1 MARAKGRGPEMSSV
15 AIKTYTVVIA
25 LICGATLAWS
35 INQQHLAA
43 TSAADARNWQQLARA
58 TVAHDRATT
67 HANHLLVTRYNHLV
81 HHTAAAQKKLLQAV
95 KAAQSAATANSQ
107 ATVYHTVPGG
117 TVYAPA
123 STSSVAAPTPAP
135 VSTPPTTRTS

>member
-1 MARAKGRGPEMSSV
+1 MSSV

-43 TSAADARNWQQLARA
+43 TSAADARSWQQLARA

-81 HHTAAAQKKLLQAV
+81 HHTTAAQKKLLQAV
-95 KAAQSAATANSQ
+95 KAAQSAAATTSSQ

-123 STSSVAAPTPAP
+123 SSSVAAPTPAP

>member
-1 MARAKGRGPEMSSV
+1 MTSV

-43 TSAADARNWQQLARA
+43 TSATDARNWQRLARA
-58 TVAHDRATT
+58 TVAHDRATA
-67 HANHLLVTRYNHLV
+67 HANHLLVTRYNRLV
-81 HHTAAAQKKLLQAV
+81 HRTAAAQRKLVRAV
-95 KAAQSAATANSQ
+95 KAAQSTAAGSQ
-107 ATVYHTVPGG
+107 STVYRTVSGG

-123 STSSVAAPTPAP
+123 SSSVPVPAPAP
-135 VSTPPTTRTS
+135 VSAAPTTRTS

>member
-1 MARAKGRGPEMSSV
+1 MTSI

-35 INQQHLAA
+35 IDQQHVAA
-43 TSAADARNWQQLARA
+43 TSAADARNWQRLARA

-67 HANHLLVTRYNHLV
+67 HANHLLVTRYNRLV
-81 HHTAAAQKKLLQAV
+81 HRTTTAQRKLLRAV
-95 KAAQSAATANSQ
+95 KTAQSAAAAASSQ

-123 STSSVAAPTPAP
+123 TSSSSVPVPAP
-135 VSTPPTTRTS
+135 VSAPPTTKTS

>member
-1 MARAKGRGPEMSSV
+1 MTSV

-35 INQQHLAA
+35 INQQHLAVASA
-43 TSAADARNWQQLARA
+43 TDARNWQQLARA

-67 HANHLLVTRYNHLV
+67 HANHLLVIRYNRLV
-81 HHTAAAQKKLLQAV
+81 HRTAAAQKKLVRAV
-95 KAAQSAATANSQ
+95 KAAQSTAATAGSQ
-107 ATVYHTVPGG
+107 ATVYRTVSGG
-117 TVYAPA
+117 TVYPPA
-123 STSSVAAPTPAP
+123 SSSTAVAPTP

>member
-1 MARAKGRGPEMSSV
+1 MTSV

-43 TSAADARNWQQLARA
+43 TSATDARNWQQLARA

-67 HANHLLVTRYNHLV
+67 RANHLLVTRYNRLV
-81 HHTAAAQKKLLQAV
+81 HRTAAAQKKLVRAV
-95 KAAQSAATANSQ
+95 KAAQ
-107 ATVYHTVPGG
+107 
-117 TVYAPA
+117 
-123 STSSVAAPTPAP
+123 
-135 VSTPPTTRTS
+135 

>member
-1 MARAKGRGPEMSSV
+1 MTSV

-35 INQQHLAA
+35 IDQQHVAA
-43 TSAADARNWQQLARA
+43 TSAADARNWQRLARA

-67 HANHLLVTRYNHLV
+67 HANHLLVTRYNRLV
-81 HHTAAAQKKLLQAV
+81 HRTVTAQTKLLRAV
-95 KAAQSAATANSQ
+95 KAAQSAAATASSQ

-123 STSSVAAPTPAP
+123 SSSSSVAAPAP
-135 VSTPPTTRTS
+135 VSAPPTTRTS

>member
-1 MARAKGRGPEMSSV
+1 MTSV

-43 TSAADARNWQQLARA
+43 TSATDARSWQQLARA

-67 HANHLLVTRYNHLV
+67 KANHLLVTRYNRLV
-81 HHTAAAQKKLLQAV
+81 HRTAAAQKKLVHAV
-95 KAAQSAATANSQ
+95 KAAQSAATTGSQ
-107 ATVYHTVPGG
+107 ATVYRTVSGG

-123 STSSVAAPTPAP
+123 SSSVPAPAP
-135 VSTPPTTRTS
+135 VSAPPTTRTS

>member
-1 MARAKGRGPEMSSV
+1 MSSV

-35 INQQHLAA
+35 INLQHVTA
-43 TSAADARNWQQLARA
+43 TSAADARNWQLLAQA

-67 HANHLLVTRYNHLV
+67 RANHLLVSRYNHLV
-81 HHTAAAQKKLLQAV
+81 HRTAAAQKQLLRAV
-95 KAAQSAATANSQ
+95 KAAQSAAATAGSQ
-107 ATVYHTVPGG
+107 PAVYHAVSGG
-117 TVYAPA
+117 TIYAP
-123 STSSVAAPTPAP
+123 SSGGTAAAPTPVP